1 VVSPA
6 EERSGFGANRRGVMP
21 TGKIKRLM
29 KDRGFGFIRTADGQE
44 IFFHQSS
51 LADQT
56 FEALSEGQ
64 EVEFEV
70 EQSPKG
76 PRANKVRLVAG

>member
-1 VVSPA
+1 
-6 EERSGFGANRRGVMP
+6 MP

-51 LADQT
+51 LTDQT

-76 PRANKVRLVAG
+76 PRANKVRLIAG

>member
-1 VVSPA
+1 
-6 EERSGFGANRRGVMP
+6 
-21 TGKIKRLM
+21 
-29 KDRGFGFIRTADGQE
+29 
-44 IFFHQSS
+44 
-51 LADQT
+51 
-56 FEALSEGQ
+56 LSEGQ